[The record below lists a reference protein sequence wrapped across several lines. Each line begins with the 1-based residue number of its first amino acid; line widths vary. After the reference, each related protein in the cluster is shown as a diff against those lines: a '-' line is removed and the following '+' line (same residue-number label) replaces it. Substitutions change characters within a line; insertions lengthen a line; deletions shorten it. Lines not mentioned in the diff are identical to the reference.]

1 MSKIEDIT
9 RYLRDLDKVASGLE
23 VAEKNAVGIFLANPD
38 THKLPSMDA
47 LHGQI
52 LTIRRSVEHAVVRA
66 EFKLKLAI
74 AREGSSET

>member
-1 MSKIEDIT
+1 VSKIKDIT
-9 RYLRDLDKVASGLE
+9 RYLRDLDKVVCGLE

-38 THKLPSMDA
+38 THGLRSMDA

-52 LTIRRSVEHAVVRA
+52 LTIRRSVEHAIVLA

-74 AREGSSET
+74 AREGSQ